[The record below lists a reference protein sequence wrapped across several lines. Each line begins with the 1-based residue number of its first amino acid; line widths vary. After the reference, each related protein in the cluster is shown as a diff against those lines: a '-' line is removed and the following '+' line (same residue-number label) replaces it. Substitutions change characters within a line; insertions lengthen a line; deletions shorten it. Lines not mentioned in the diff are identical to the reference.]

1 MRFFKLQPLKSLNT
15 PTLLNYN
22 EYIFY
27 IWFISKKKKKST
39 TNLLTILNLFGLVA
53 LNQGKKELRRE
64 FMQGEA

>member
-1 MRFFKLQPLKSLNT
+1 MNT
-15 PTLLNYN
+15 Y
-22 EYIFY
+22 
-27 IWFISKKKKKST
+27 FIYGSFQKKKKKST